1 MIATLKGKII
11 RTNDE
16 SVIIDVNG
24 VGYLV
29 FCSTKTLEAVSQNK
43 EIISLLVE
51 THVREDHIHLYGF
64 FEEPEQNCFKIL
76 TTVQGV
82 GAKVALG
89 ILSAWSP
96 DKLANAISAGDKNLI
111 TKAPGVGPKL
121 AARIITE
128 LKDKMGS
135 VYESQIVTNH
145 DQKSVNKK
153 VDEGVISDVIS
164 ALENLGYQR
173 VNAYAA
179 SLAAADRL
187 GDSASLQVLIREALS
202 ELSTGKSEL

>member
-1 MIATLKGKII
+1 MIAKLTGKIT
-11 RTNDE
+11 RANNE

-29 FCSTKTLEAVSQNK
+29 FCSAKTLEVVSKN
-43 EIISLLVE
+43 EEVTSLLVE
-51 THVREDHIHLYGF
+51 THVREDHIHLFGF
-64 FEEPEQNCFKIL
+64 FEEAEQNCFKIL

-89 ILSAWSP
+89 ILSSWSP

-135 VYESQIVTNH
+135 VYESQIITKYG
-145 DQKSVNKK
+145 QKSVNKK

-173 VNAYAA
+173 GNAYAA

-187 GDSASLQVLIREALS
+187 GDSVSLQVLIREALS
-202 ELSTGKSEL
+202 ELSAGKLQ

>member
-1 MIATLKGKII
+1 MIAKLTGKIT
-11 RTNDE
+11 RANDE

-29 FCSTKTLEAVSQNK
+29 FCSAKTLEVVSKN
-43 EIISLLVE
+43 EEVISLLVE
-51 THVREDHIHLYGF
+51 THVREDHIHLFGF
-64 FEEPEQNCFKIL
+64 FEEAEQNCFKIL

-89 ILSAWSP
+89 ILSSWSP

-135 VYESQIVTNH
+135 VYESQIITNY

-153 VDEGVISDVIS
+153 VDEGIISDVIS

-173 VNAYAA
+173 GNAYAA

-187 GDSASLQVLIREALS
+187 GDSVSLQVLIREALS
-202 ELSTGKSEL
+202 ELSAGKLQ

>member
-1 MIATLKGKII
+1 MIATLAGKII

-29 FCSTKTLEAVSQNK
+29 FCSTKTLEAVSQKK

-64 FEEPEQNCFKIL
+64 FEEAEQNCFKIL

-96 DKLANAISAGDKNLI
+96 DKLVNAISAGDKNLI

-135 VYESQIVTNH
+135 IYQSQIVANH
-145 DQKSVNKK
+145 DQKFIKKK

-173 VNAYAA
+173 VNAYTA
-179 SLAAADRL
+179 SLAAAERL
-187 GDSASLQVLIREALS
+187 GDSVSLQVLIREALS
-202 ELSTGKSEL
+202 ELSTGKSE